1 MPAEFQERRRHV
13 RHACDMGV
21 EVKPADAKSGYWGTL
36 GDISLGGCYVY
47 TFSPLP
53 SGSAVALKIKTD
65 EAEIAMAGK
74 VVAFHPGVGM
84 GIEFQGG
91 SGEGAEDHLKTLI
104 VALERKEGAAST

>member
-1 MPAEFQERRRHV
+1 MPAEFQERRRYA
-13 RHACDMGV
+13 RHACDLGV
-21 EVKPADAKSGYWGTL
+21 EVKTADAKSGYWGTL

-53 SGSAVALKIKTD
+53 SGSAVALKIKSD
-65 EAEIAMAGK
+65 IAEISMSGK

-91 SGEGAEDHLKTLI
+91 SIEGAEDRLKNLI
-104 VALERKEGAAST
+104 ASLEKKEAASM

>member
-1 MPAEFQERRRHV
+1 MPAEYQERRRHA
-13 RHACDMGV
+13 RHTCDLGV
-21 EVKPADAKSGYWGTL
+21 EVKTADAKSGYWGTL

-65 EAEIAMAGK
+65 AAEIAMAGK

-91 SGEGAEDHLKTLI
+91 SVDGAEENLKSLI
-104 VALERKEGAAST
+104 VTLERSASAATS

>member
-1 MPAEFQERRRHV
+1 MPAEYRERRRHS
-13 RHACDMGV
+13 RHTCDLGV
-21 EVKPADAKSGYWGTL
+21 EVKTEDAKSGYWGTL

-53 SGSAVALKIKTD
+53 SGSAVALKIKT
-65 EAEIAMAGK
+65 EAAEIAMAGK

-91 SGEGAEDHLKTLI
+91 SADGAEDNLKHLI
-104 VALERKEGAAST
+104 VNLEKRESAASS